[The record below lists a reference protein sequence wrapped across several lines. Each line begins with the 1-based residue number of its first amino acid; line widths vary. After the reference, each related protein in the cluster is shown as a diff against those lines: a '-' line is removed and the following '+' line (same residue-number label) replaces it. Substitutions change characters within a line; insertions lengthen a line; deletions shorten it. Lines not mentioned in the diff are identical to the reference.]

1 MLDFQQ
7 LVQITQNSA
16 FINFKVFLFLVVIVT
31 SVYLKLHFTR
41 FNPQPIT
48 SENFFSDRTRKK
60 PLLRRLKN
68 IGLASEKLYRNAL
81 KPTYLRN
88 RSILRI
94 FQPGYRLVRMNLHTL
109 LQRYR
114 SELYQGIL
122 HLLHKLG
129 FLEKWCIGLHHWT
142 DKSCTG
148 LDQPLLR
155 QKFKS

>member
-1 MLDFQQ
+1 MICSSWSRSHKIRLLSISKFFVSCCHSNIGLLKTTFSQFSIHSQ
-7 LVQITQNSA
+7 L
-16 FINFKVFLFLVVIVT
+16 LVNI
-31 SVYLKLHFTR
+31 
-41 FNPQPIT
+41 
-48 SENFFSDRTRKK
+48 FFSDRARKK
-60 PLLRRLKN
+60 PFLRRLKN
-68 IGLASEKLYRNAL
+68 IDLASEKLYRNTL
-81 KPTYLRN
+81 KPTHLRN

-94 FQPGYRLVRMNLHTL
+94 FQPGYRLVQMNLHTL
-109 LQRYR
+109 WQRYH

-148 LDQPLLR
+148 LEQPLLR

>member
-1 MLDFQQ
+1 M
-7 LVQITQNSA
+7 
-16 FINFKVFLFLVVIVT
+16 
-31 SVYLKLHFTR
+31 
-41 FNPQPIT
+41 
-48 SENFFSDRTRKK
+48 
-60 PLLRRLKN
+60 KN

-122 HLLHKLG
+122 RLLHKLG

-155 QKFKS
+155 QKFKSWVENIRCWVWNLTRWLAKWGEWVSNAKLGISFKSRALVQVSKLIKRSSI